1 MDQAS
6 GLRGVVRNLGAKIK
20 TPALRADMK
29 HSKTEARNPIRVISV
44 TSGKGGVGKTN
55 VVANLALALCKM
67 DLRVLILDAD
77 LGLANMD
84 VMLGL
89 NPRYTIQ
96 HVLKGEKKLEEVIVT
111 APGGFKLLP
120 AASGIQ
126 ELTELDNYERLF
138 LLNELDSIQDRF
150 DVLLIDTGA
159 GISSNVMYFNFAAME
174 KVVVVTNEPTS
185 LTDAYALIKV
195 LTNKYHQKRFKVL
208 VNSARSAA
216 EASRI
221 YRNLGLVADQFLGSP
236 SLDYLGWIP
245 YDKMIPAAIRQQQ
258 TVLERYPDT
267 PASRSFMDVARE
279 LMLKEEDPEIVGD
292 IRFFWR
298 KLLRVQRMQ
307 GRIS

>member
-1 MDQAS
+1 MAS
-6 GLRGVVRNLGAKIK
+6 
-20 TPALRADMK
+20 PALQSEMK
-29 HSKTEARNPIRVISV
+29 DETGPRNPIRVISV

-55 VVANLALALCKM
+55 VVANLALALCRMEK
-67 DLRVLILDAD
+67 RVLILDAD

-96 HVLKGEKKLEEVIVT
+96 HVLKGEKRLEEVIVT
-111 APGGFKLLP
+111 APGGIKLLP

-126 ELTELDNYERLF
+126 ELTELDNCERLF

-150 DVLLIDTGA
+150 DILLIDTAA

-195 LTNKYHQKRFKVL
+195 LTNKYQQKRFKVL
-208 VNSARSAA
+208 VNSARSAT
-216 EASRI
+216 EAGRI
-221 YRNLGLVADQFLGSP
+221 YRSLGLVADQYLGSP

-245 YDKMIPAAIRQQQ
+245 YDKMVPAAVRRQQM
-258 TVLERYPDT
+258 VLDRYPDT
-267 PASRSFMDVARE
+267 PASKSFMTVARK
-279 LMLKEEDPEIVGD
+279 LVAKEEDPSFVGD

-298 KLLRVQRMQ
+298 KLLKV
-307 GRIS
+307 

>member
-6 GLRGVVRNLGAKIK
+6 GLRGVVQDLK
-20 TPALRADMK
+20 TAFGGPSVSGEPLEGEHMNRD
-29 HSKTEARNPIRVISV
+29 RIRVISV
-44 TSGKGGVGKTN
+44 TSGKGGVGKTS
-55 VVANLALALCKM
+55 VVANLALALCRMNK
-67 DLRVLILDAD
+67 RVLILDAD

-89 NPRYTIQ
+89 NPRYTID
-96 HVLKGEKKLEEVIVT
+96 HVLKGEKRMEEVIIS

-120 AASGIQ
+120 AASGMQ
-126 ELTELDNYERLF
+126 ELTELDSSQRLF

-195 LTNKYHQKRFKVL
+195 LTNKYHQKRFKIL
-208 VNSARSAA
+208 VNAARSAA
-216 EASRI
+216 EAGRI
-221 YRNLGLVADQFLGSP
+221 YRHLGLVVDQFLGSP

-245 YDKMIPAAIRQQQ
+245 YDKMVPAAIRQQQ
-258 TVLERYPDT
+258 VVLQRYPET
-267 PASRSFMDVARE
+267 PASKSFVEVAER
-279 LMLKEEDPEIVGD
+279 LVADEDEQAFEGD
-292 IRFFWR
+292 IKFFWR
-298 KLLRVQRMQ
+298 KLLNC
-307 GRIS
+307 

>member
-1 MDQAS
+1 MMQPNQS
-6 GLRGVVRNLGAKIK
+6 PK
-20 TPALRADMK
+20 
-29 HSKTEARNPIRVISV
+29 SIRVISV
-44 TSGKGGVGKTN
+44 TSGKGGVGKTS
-55 VVANLALALCKM
+55 VVANLALALCRMNK
-67 DLRVLILDAD
+67 RVLILDAD

-96 HVLKGEKKLEEVIVT
+96 NVLRREKKIEEVIVT

-126 ELTELDNYERLF
+126 ELTELDNGERLF

-150 DVLLIDTGA
+150 DVLLIDTAA

-195 LTNKYHQKRFKVL
+195 LNNKYHQKRFKVL

-216 EASRI
+216 EAQRI

-245 YDKMIPAAIRQQQ
+245 YDKMVPAAVRQQQ
-258 TVLERYPDT
+258 AVLQRYPDT
-267 PASRSFMDVARE
+267 PASKSIVGLAE
-279 LMLKEEDPEIVGD
+279 KLMGKEEEQAFAGD

-298 KLLRVQRMQ
+298 RLLKV
-307 GRIS
+307 

>member
-1 MDQAS
+1 MKRPNQS
-6 GLRGVVRNLGAKIK
+6 RN
-20 TPALRADMK
+20 T
-29 HSKTEARNPIRVISV
+29 IRVISV
-44 TSGKGGVGKTN
+44 TSGKGGVGKTH
-55 VVANLALALCKM
+55 VVANLALALCRMKK
-67 DLRVLILDAD
+67 RVLILDAD

-96 HVLKGEKKLEEVIVT
+96 HVLNREKKLEDVIVT
-111 APGGFKLLP
+111 APGGFMLLP

-126 ELTELDNYERLF
+126 ELTELDNCERLF

-150 DVLLIDTGA
+150 DVLLIDTAA

-195 LTNKYHQKRFKVL
+195 LNNKYHQKRFKVL
-208 VNSARSAA
+208 VNSARSASEA
-216 EASRI
+216 ERI

-245 YDKMIPAAIRQQQ
+245 YDKMVPAAIRQQQ
-258 TVLERYPDT
+258 MVLQRYPDT
-267 PASRSFMDVARE
+267 PASRSFVGLAE
-279 LMLKEEDPEIVGD
+279 KLMGKEEERAFAGD

-298 KLLRVQRMQ
+298 RLLKV
-307 GRIS
+307 